1 MKVKIEG
8 IRKVYNEKEVVH
20 VNHYQFSEGKIYAII
35 GGNGAGKTTLLRM
48 IAGVE
53 QPTKGTIYYN
63 GQPHIDHEKVSYMP
77 QQIYLFDTTVLKNVS
92 LGIDKGKRSSQ
103 RIQEALKYVGMN
115 EFSNKN
121 ALQLSGGESQRVA
134 IARLLVRKRALIL
147 MDEPS
152 SSTDITGN
160 KLLADY
166 MRRVNKLERST
177 IIFVTHNPALASKV
191 ADECVFMAKGK
202 IVEAGTSKDIIYSP
216 KTPELQTFI
225 ENWKI

>member
-8 IRKVYNEKEVVH
+8 LRKVYNEKEVVH
-20 VNHYQFSEGKIYAII
+20 VNHYQFGEGKIYAII

-53 QPTKGTIYYN
+53 EPSKGTIYYD
-63 GQPHIDHEKVSYMP
+63 GESHIDRNKVSYMP
-77 QQIYLFDTTVLKNVS
+77 QQTYLFDTTVLENVS
-92 LGIDKGKRSSQ
+92 LGMDKEKESSQ
-103 RIQEALKYVGMN
+103 RIQEALMYVGMS

-134 IARLLVRKRALIL
+134 IARLLVRKRELIL

-152 SSTDITGN
+152 SSTDIAGN

-166 MRRVNKLERST
+166 MRRVNKLENST

-191 ADECVFMAKGK
+191 ADECVFMMNGS
-202 IVEAGTSKDIIYSP
+202 IVEAGPSKDILYSP
-216 KTPELQTFI
+216 KTSELKTFI
-225 ENWKI
+225 EHWKI